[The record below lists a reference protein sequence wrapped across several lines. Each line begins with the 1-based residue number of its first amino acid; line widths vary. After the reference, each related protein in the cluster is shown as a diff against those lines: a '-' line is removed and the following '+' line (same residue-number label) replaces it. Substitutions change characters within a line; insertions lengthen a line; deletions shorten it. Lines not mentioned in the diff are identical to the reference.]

1 MEIKEMTGNPE
12 PEGGADSM
20 TIEEMLD
27 QLEGLLEQMENRD
40 SSLEE
45 TFACYEKGMKLA
57 KACSGKIDKV
67 EKKIQILSEEG
78 QDGEF

>member
-1 MEIKEMTGNPE
+1 MEIREMTGNPE
-12 PEGGADSM
+12 PEGGVDSM

-27 QLEGLLEQMENRD
+27 QLEGLLEHMENRD

-45 TFACYEKGMKLA
+45 TFACYEKGMKLV

>member
-1 MEIKEMTGNPE
+1 MEIREMTGNSE

-27 QLEGLLEQMENRD
+27 QLEGLLEQMEKRD

>member
-1 MEIKEMTGNPE
+1 MEIREMTGNPE
-12 PEGGADSM
+12 PEDGADSM

-27 QLEGLLEQMENRD
+27 QLEQLLEQMENRD

-45 TFACYEKGMKLA
+45 TFACYEKGMKLV

>member
-1 MEIKEMTGNPE
+1 MEIREMTGNPE
-12 PEGGADSM
+12 PEGGVDSM

-45 TFACYEKGMKLA
+45 TFACYEKGMKLV

>member
-1 MEIKEMTGNPE
+1 MTGNPE
-12 PEGGADSM
+12 PEDGADSM

-45 TFACYEKGMKLA
+45 TFACYEKGMKLV
-57 KACSGKIDKV
+57 KA
-67 EKKIQILSEEG
+67 
-78 QDGEF
+78 

>member
-1 MEIKEMTGNPE
+1 
-12 PEGGADSM
+12 
-20 TIEEMLD
+20 
-27 QLEGLLEQMENRD
+27 MENRD

>member
-1 MEIKEMTGNPE
+1 MTGNPE

-20 TIEEMLD
+20 TIEEMQD

-45 TFACYEKGMKLA
+45 TFACYEKGMKLV